1 MTQSK
6 GLWTAIPVAAVL
18 LFASCGLVP
27 RGRLVGKP
35 APNFQVQ
42 GAYGGTIDL
51 ASLRGRPALLVFWAT
66 SCGICRR
73 ELPMLSRL
81 ATEFGPSV
89 QFVGVNLGDRQ
100 GARDILRS
108 MKLTNTV
115 DQTGEAARSYGVSGT
130 PKLVLIGRDG
140 NILHENEGAK
150 PEAVLRQWLQ
160 SAEGG

>member
-1 MTQSK
+1 MTKSK
-6 GLWTAIPVAAVL
+6 GLRIGMLVAAVL
-18 LFASCGLVP
+18 LLVSCGLVP
-27 RGRLVGKP
+27 GSRLVGKP
-35 APNFQVQ
+35 APNFQLQ

-66 SCGICRR
+66 SCGICRH

-81 ATEFGPSV
+81 ASEFGSSV

-108 MKLTNTV
+108 LRLTNTV
-115 DQTGEAARSYGVSGT
+115 DETGEAARNYSVNGT

-140 NILHENEGAK
+140 KILHENEGAK
-150 PEAVLRQWLQ
+150 PESILRQWLQ